1 MEAVLHGTI
10 LALGLILPLG
20 VQNVFLFT
28 QGATQPRLRNALPAT
43 ITAALCD
50 TLLILL
56 AIFGLS
62 LIILQFEWMRIGIMT
77 VGVLFLIYMGYYIWK
92 SKPPTSVKGKALSS
106 KKQILFAMSVS
117 LLNPHAILDIVGV
130 IGTSALNY
138 IGLDLILFTISCI
151 TVSWIWFIGLTISGS
166 IMKKLD
172 NQYILMNIFNKAS
185 ALFIWGT
192 AIYLLIGLVK

>member
-1 MEAVLHGTI
+1 MEAIIHGII

-28 QGATQPRLRNALPAT
+28 QGATQPKLRNALPAT

-62 LIILQFEWMRIGIMT
+62 VIVLQFEWMRIGLMT
-77 VGVLFLIYMGYYIWK
+77 IGILFLIYMGYSIWK
-92 SKPPTSVKGKALSS
+92 SVPATSVKGKALPV
-106 KKQILFAMSVS
+106 KKQIIFAMSVS

-138 IGLDLILFTISCI
+138 IGLDLILFTVSCV
-151 TVSWIWFIGLTISGS
+151 TVSWLWFIGLTVAGTT
-166 IMKKLD
+166 MKRLD
-172 NQYILMNIFNKAS
+172 NQKILMNVFNKGS

-192 AIYLLIGLVK
+192 ALYLLIGLIN